1 MEDAMNLPFNATQ
14 FLQIFENYNNAVWP
28 FQIILNLLA
37 LTAISLAFK
46 KMKHRDKIISGI
58 LAFFWLWIGIVY
70 HLVFFT
76 TINKGA
82 YLFGVLF
89 IIQGV
94 LFVFSGIVKDKL
106 VFQFRFDANNI
117 VGILL
122 IFYALIIYPIIGHF
136 FGHIYPQQ
144 PTFGLPCPTT
154 IFTFGILLWTFKRVP
169 KYVLIIPVLW
179 SIIGFSAAIN
189 LGIKEDFGLLVAG
202 LLGLI
207 LLIIRD
213 RKATE

>member
-1 MEDAMNLPFNATQ
+1 MNLPFNATQ